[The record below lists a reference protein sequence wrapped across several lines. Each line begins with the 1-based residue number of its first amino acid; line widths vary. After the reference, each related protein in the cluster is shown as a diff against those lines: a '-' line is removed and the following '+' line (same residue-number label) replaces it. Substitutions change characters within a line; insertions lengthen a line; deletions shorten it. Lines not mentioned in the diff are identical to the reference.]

1 MLKVPT
7 GLTVMPVLK
16 NSGSGHGLLVLNT
29 GSGSCEAANN
39 ATFTAAA
46 VSSLVAL
53 RPTAL
58 SSRGLQS
65 HFSLMLPAAPED
77 AKPTELGHV
86 GASSILS
93 FDVTRAGGH

>member
-1 MLKVPT
+1 MLEVPT

-16 NSGSGHGLLVLNT
+16 NRGSGHGLLVLNT

-58 SSRGLQS
+58 SSRGPS
-65 HFSLMLPAAPED
+65 EPFLPHATSCSRRRQAD
-77 AKPTELGHV
+77 
-86 GASSILS
+86 
-93 FDVTRAGGH
+93 RARARWSKFNIVV